1 MPTEIRSI
9 TTVGRYPE
17 IEESDLVLT
26 GDLSYLNQN
35 GRWSWLFNKYSDYIT
50 YNNVTSVDYMHQ
62 NATNLTKAKTK
73 GIGINEFEGCTNLNS
88 VSIDA
93 QSSRFY
99 CAFKNCKNLETVRPP
114 YKNNSI
120 SILKKDGSNTMYDSS
135 YMFANCNK
143 LKDLSG
149 TSSYTWKV
157 SAYGNSSSS
166 NLFSLA
172 YAF

>member
-9 TTVGRYPE
+9 KTSGRYPE

-26 GDLSYLNQN
+26 GDLSSLNKN

-62 NATNLTKAKTK
+62 NATNLTKAKTI
-73 GIGINEFEGCTNLNS
+73 GLGINEFEGCTNLNS

-114 YKNNSI
+114 YKDNTI
-120 SILKKDGSNTMYDSS
+120 DIKKKDGSNTVFDSR

-143 LKDLSG
+143 LKNMSG
-149 TSSYTWKV
+149 SSSYTWKV
-157 SAYGNSSSS
+157 
-166 NLFSLA
+166 
-172 YAF
+172 